1 MPEQTVAAVW
11 QIIAYAEAAVITA
24 LAGVIVKM
32 VHWFIKVERP
42 RLATVFEDIA
52 NKNEARVDR
61 NTKALNATAGYL
73 KDIYRKMKVKPP
85 KRPEDVDGTIIDFNS
100 ARDA

>member
-42 RLATVFEDIA
+42 RLAIVFEDIA
-52 NKNEARVDR
+52 KKNEARVDK
-61 NTKALNATAGYL
+61 NTKALNMTAGFL
-73 KDIYRKMKVKPP
+73 RDIYKKMGRKPP
-85 KRPEDVDGTIIDFNS
+85 KKPEDFDATMIDFNS
-100 ARDA
+100 AGD

>member
-24 LAGVIVKM
+24 LAGIIVKM

-42 RLATVFEDIA
+42 RLAIGYYDM
-52 NKNEARVDR
+52 
-61 NTKALNATAGYL
+61 TK
-73 KDIYRKMKVKPP
+73 
-85 KRPEDVDGTIIDFNS
+85 KR
-100 ARDA
+100 